1 MVMPDPLDAAWRRRG
16 MNEHRQ
22 NFPERAG
29 HRAARAS
36 YMVAAGDRDHLLS
49 PEELQLLLQRVAES
63 RDRQA
68 FAAIFRFYAPR
79 LKSFL
84 LRQGFS
90 EIESEDLIQETMLN
104 MWRKAESF
112 DAAKAGVSTW
122 IFTIARNCGIDR
134 RRRKAWT
141 ATVVAEEQAEEADPD
156 PSVEHRIIVR
166 ENEAAVRTALARLP
180 AEQATVIRLSFFA
193 ENPQVEIAQL
203 LGIPLG
209 TVKSRVRLA
218 LQRLRVMME
227 DNR

>member
-1 MVMPDPLDAAWRRRG
+1 

-22 NFPERAG
+22 GYPERAG
-29 HRAARAS
+29 KCTARAS
-36 YMVAAGDRDHLLS
+36 YMVAAGQRDHMLT
-49 PEELQLLLQRVAES
+49 PEELQLLLRRVADS

-90 EIESEDLIQETMLN
+90 EIESEDLIQEAMLN
-104 MWRKAESF
+104 MWKKAGSF
-112 DAAKAGVSTW
+112 DATKAGVSTW

-134 RRRKAWT
+134 RRRRAWS
-141 ATVVAEEQAEEADPD
+141 AIAVAEEQADEADPD
-156 PSVEHRIIVR
+156 PSVEHMMIVR
-166 ENEAAVRTALARLP
+166 ENEAALRIALNRLP
-180 AEQATVIRLSFFA
+180 AEQAAVIRLSFFA
-193 ENPQVEIAQL
+193 ENPQAEIAKL

-218 LQRLRVMME
+218 LQRLRLIME
-227 DNR
+227 DNGR